1 MKLDFDPQELD
12 RLADT
17 LAVKVAEKLKSA
29 SKDQT
34 DKVFNVK
41 ELAQYLGQKPSWIYA
56 HIGEIP
62 HVKKGGLLM
71 FKKSLID
78 KWLEPVYC
86 PTALDSLVLNRRG
99 GYEKG

>member
-1 MKLDFDPQELD
+1 MKLDFDPAELD
-12 RLADT
+12 KLADT
-17 LAVKVAEKLKSA
+17 LALKVVEKLKSTP
-29 SKDQT
+29 KDQA

-41 ELAQYLGQKPSWIYA
+41 ELAEHLGQKPSWIYA

-78 KWLEPVYC
+78 KWLEPNHN
-86 PTALDSLVLNRRG
+86 LLKMERG
-99 GYEKG
+99 YAESKMTL